1 MYSVRSS
8 VHCWFGSSEITRYHQ
23 GAVPKMYLRLR
34 KTAAKATRIKDK
46 EGGKNVLRAVAQ
58 LAEFARLAILRARF
72 DKVS

>member
-1 MYSVRSS
+1 
-8 VHCWFGSSEITRYHQ
+8 
-23 GAVPKMYLRLR
+23 MYLRLR